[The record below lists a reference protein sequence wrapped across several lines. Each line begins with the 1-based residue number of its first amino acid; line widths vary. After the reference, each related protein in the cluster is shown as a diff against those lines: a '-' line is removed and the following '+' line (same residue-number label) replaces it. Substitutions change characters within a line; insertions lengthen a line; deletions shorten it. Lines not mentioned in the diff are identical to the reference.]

1 MVLFERSEIR
11 QFGYKMVTKK
21 NKKNKK
27 REVGNVGD
35 LNLFLAFG
43 AGFLSFI

>member
-27 REVGNVGD
+27 GKWEMWE
-35 LNLFLAFG
+35 
-43 AGFLSFI
+43 I